1 MELTISRAEILALL
15 PAAILF
21 FTGLMQLF
29 LDLGKSSANTRSEKT
44 HLAMIG
50 VTGILLALASLFI
63 QGVEPS
69 SGALY
74 AGAMTDDLFGRM
86 GAGVIIITALFC
98 SLMAGGYLA
107 SSGNNRAEF
116 HSLICFSGGAMVLL
130 CQATNLISIFVAI
143 ETLSLAV
150 YVLAGYFKNHQASSE
165 GAFKYFVLGAFSSGF
180 LLLGM
185 AFVYGASGGSISLA
199 DIAASATHDD
209 TLFAVGTFLMVIGFG
224 FKVGAVPFHSW
235 VPDVY
240 QGAPVLSVGWMAVA
254 VKSASFFALFRFV
267 LFTGGGQIL
276 AQILA
281 AIAVVT
287 MLLGNLAAL
296 NKLSLKR
303 MLAYSGIAHTGYL
316 LIPLVLAV
324 SGSGAIAGASIPFY
338 LISYAVTTLAAFGV
352 IVAISVATDRDD
364 VQDLNGLARTR
375 PLLALGF
382 TVALLSLAGVPL
394 TSGFIGKLM
403 IFSDAIEGGFLHLAL
418 IGIVASLISI
428 YYYLRPVVAMW
439 FKEPSTSFDLIP
451 ASWGVQF
458 TVAVCAIATV
468 ALGLFPDWLVNL
480 SKLSVHAILG

>member
-1 MELTISRAEILALL
+1 MRARA
-15 PAAILF
+15 
-21 FTGLMQLF
+21 
-29 LDLGKSSANTRSEKT
+29 
-44 HLAMIG
+44 
-50 VTGILLALASLFI
+50 
-63 QGVEPS
+63 
-69 SGALY
+69 
-74 AGAMTDDLFGRM
+74 AGAVLMHIPLGWRAFWKTLRRRGLV
-86 GAGVIIITALFC
+86 AAAVLAVALGVPDSVRAAETNAPHDVIRAVVGISAIIPEDARTAKHLGV
-98 SLMAGGYLA
+98 LR
-107 SSGNNRAEF
+107 SGN
-116 HSLICFSGGAMVLL
+116 GV
-130 CQATNLISIFVAI
+130 
-143 ETLSLAV
+143 
-150 YVLAGYFKNHQASSE
+150 
-165 GAFKYFVLGAFSSGF
+165 
-180 LLLGM
+180 
-185 AFVYGASGGSISLA
+185 
-199 DIAASATHDD
+199 
-209 TLFAVGTFLMVIGFG
+209 VID
-224 FKVGAVPFHSW
+224 P
-235 VPDVY
+235 
-240 QGAPVLSVGWMAVA
+240 
-254 VKSASFFALFRFV
+254 
-267 LFTGGGQIL
+267 

-296 NKLSLKR
+296 NQLSLKR

-375 PLLALGF
+375 PMLALGF

-403 IFSDAIEGGFLHLAL
+403 IFRDAIEGGFLQLAL